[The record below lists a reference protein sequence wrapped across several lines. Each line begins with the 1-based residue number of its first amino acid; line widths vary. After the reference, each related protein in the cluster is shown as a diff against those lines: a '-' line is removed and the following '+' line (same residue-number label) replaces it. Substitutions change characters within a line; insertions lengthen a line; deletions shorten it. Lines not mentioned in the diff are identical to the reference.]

1 MTGYT
6 RGLMKQR
13 DELERAHEAAVAKL
27 EAEGTERAS
36 ENLAACGR
44 IYDELVDVQK
54 RIDAELAR
62 EREASRGA
70 A

>member
-27 EAEGTERAS
+27 EAEAADAERS
-36 ENLAACGR
+36 IENRAACGR
-44 IYDELVDVQK
+44 IYDELADVQK

-62 EREASRGA
+62 ERKGA